1 MSDIKNALLK
11 AKINNVLYTIWAQ
24 TGAGQIIVDEAS
36 GETLLDRLATI
47 SADLGSAVAGG
58 VTATEVDNKIATA
71 ISNLAGGTLEANK
84 DTLVEI
90 IGLISTN
97 EDAITTINNAILN
110 KVDKVSGKEL
120 SSNDFTDTL
129 LTKLNGITA
138 GATKVEASSTNGN
151 IKINGTEKTVYKHPT
166 GAGNLHLPIGGT
178 VGQVLRAKGSGQGE
192 WGVAVRSGTT
202 IPSDLLEGE
211 LFIQLDNE

>member
-11 AKINNVLYTIWAQ
+11 AKISNILYTIHAQ
-24 TGAGQIIVDEAS
+24 TNASQIIVDMET
-36 GETLLDRLATI
+36 GETLLDRLASI
-47 SADLGSAVAGG
+47 SADISSAMAGG
-58 VTATEVDNKIATA
+58 VTATEVSNMIATA
-71 ISNLAGGTLEANK
+71 MNDLAGGQLEESK
-84 DTLVEI
+84 DQLIEI
-90 IGLISTN
+90 IQLITNN

-120 SSNDFTDTL
+120 SSNDFTDAL
-129 LTKLNGITA
+129 LTKLSGITA

-166 GAGNLHLPIGGT
+166 GAGNLHLPTGGT